1 METTKLNINDEAFF
15 EQFKSAEELD
25 SFLHGIF
32 KRGVEKMLDVEL
44 TEHLGYEKHSVEGT
58 NTGNSRNGKNTK
70 LVKTKMGEVRIEVP
84 RDRDGSFNPVLV
96 PKRKRM
102 IDKIEDVIISLY
114 ARGMS
119 TRDIEAQIK
128 EIYGVTISSSSISN
142 ITEQVLVD
150 VEEWQRRPLDSTYLI
165 VWMDGIVF
173 KVRQDNKIIN
183 KSVYIVMGLNTN
195 GRREVLGL
203 WINETERA
211 SFWMQVLTEIR
222 ARGVENI
229 LIACTDNLKGLTQ
242 AIKAVFPDSLT
253 QLCIIHQIRNA
264 IRFIPSKHRGEFMRD
279 MTKIYKAINQEDAM
293 SAIDELNKKWADKYP
308 YSVKSWLQNQ
318 AELTTFLN
326 FPVEIRK
333 IMYTTN
339 IIENLNRQIRKNTAN
354 KTMFPTDDAVLK
366 AVYLSIQ
373 KSNIASSQNIN
384 NWPVIANQFNILF
397 GDKIKLDLK
406 ILPLG
411 RG

>member
-1 METTKLNINDEAFF
+1 METTKVDINDEDFF
-15 EQFKSAEELD
+15 KKFKSAEELD
-25 SFLHGIF
+25 SFLHSIF
-32 KRGVEKMLDVEL
+32 KRGVEKMLEVEL
-44 TEHLGYEKHSVEGT
+44 TEHLGYEKHSAEGI

-70 LVKTKMGEVRIEVP
+70 LVKTKMGEVMIEVP
-84 RDRDGSFNPVLV
+84 RDRDGSFDPVLI

-102 IDKIEDVIISLY
+102 IDKIEDVVISLY
-114 ARGMS
+114 AKGMS
-119 TRDIEAQIK
+119 TRDIETQIK

-142 ITEQVLVD
+142 ITERVLVD
-150 VEEWQRRPLDSTYLI
+150 IEEWQRRPLDSTYLI

-183 KSVYIVMGLNTN
+183 KSIYIVMGLNTN
-195 GRREVLGL
+195 GRREVLGM
-203 WINETERA
+203 WISETERA
-211 SFWMQVLTEIR
+211 SFWMQILTEIR
-222 ARGVENI
+222 ARGVQNI

-242 AIKAVFPDSLT
+242 AIKAVFPESLT

-264 IRFIPSKHRGEFMRD
+264 IRFIPYKHKSEFMRD
-279 MTKIYKAINQEDAM
+279 MCKIYKAINQEDAM
-293 SAIDELNKKWADKYP
+293 TAIDELNSKWSDKYP
-308 YSVKSWLQNQ
+308 YSVKSWLHNQ

-339 IIENLNRQIRKNTAN
+339 IIENLNRQIRKNTSN
-354 KTMFPTDDAVLK
+354 KTMFPTDEAVLK

-373 KSNIASSQNIN
+373 NSNITSSQNIA
-384 NWPVIANQFNILF
+384 NWPMVANQFNVLF

-411 RG
+411 R